1 MRHGSD
7 GYGCG
12 VGPGGGEPFRV
23 NDLGIYIHVPFCKH
37 ACPYCDF
44 YKLELRARPARARL
58 DFPRAALGELDAAI
72 SEDPALASRD
82 LRTIYFGGGT
92 PSTLVPEAVGD
103 LVAAIRARFADA
115 ADVEVT
121 LEANPENLTEGR
133 SAKWRAAGITRLSI
147 GAQSFDAHELAL
159 LERLHAPE
167 VIAEAVA
174 NARAAGFAN
183 IGLDLMFALPGQG
196 VERWLANLARAVEL
210 APEHVSF
217 YGLTIHEGTPFHAL
231 HASGALALPDDDVQ
245 AEMYLAG
252 CALLREAGFEH
263 YEISNFARPGHR
275 SRHNQRYWSRAD
287 VLGLGPGAHS
297 NVGARRFANRE
308 DIDAWLA
315 AGLAGALLRDA
326 VEEADAETQA
336 AEALFTGLR
345 RAEGIAR
352 EDQPDWF
359 ARVRRWAESLPA
371 ESRAELL
378 RETPDAVALTER
390 GWLVSDA
397 VIRAVLR

>member
-1 MRHGSD
+1 MR
-7 GYGCG
+7 
-12 VGPGGGEPFRV
+12 
-23 NDLGIYIHVPFCKH
+23 DLGLYIHVPFCRH

-44 YKLELRARPARARL
+44 YKLELRSRPARARL
-58 DFPRAALGELDAAI
+58 DFPRAALGELDAALA
-72 SEDPALASRD
+72 EDPSLAGRR

-92 PSTLVPEAVGD
+92 PSTLVPEAVGG
-103 LVAAIRARFADA
+103 LVAAIRARFAEA

-159 LERLHAPE
+159 LERLHGPE

-174 NARAAGFAN
+174 NARAAGFAS
-183 IGLDLMFALPGQG
+183 IGLDLIFALPGQG
-196 VERWLANLARAVEL
+196 VERWLASLQRAVDL

-231 HASGALALPDDDVQ
+231 HASGALALPDDEVQ

-252 CALLREAGFEH
+252 CALLRAAGFEH

-297 NVGARRFANRE
+297 NVDARRFANRE

-315 AGLAGALLRDA
+315 AGLAGTLLRDA
-326 VEEADAETQA
+326 VEDADAQTQA
-336 AEALFTGLR
+336 TEALFTGLR
-345 RAEGIAR
+345 HADGISRAGHPE
-352 EDQPDWF
+352 WF
-359 ARVRRWAESLPA
+359 ARVRRWAQSLPA
-371 ESRAELL
+371 DSRAELV
-378 RETPDAVALTER
+378 RDSGDAIALTER

-397 VIRAVLR
+397 VIRAVLRM